1 MEFSDSP
8 ENKYINAVVKKYGTD
23 PKKMV
28 VFYTVPD
35 GNGNIVLEFNGTTDE
50 NGNRVFVGK
59 AWMNEDGLNEIRI
72 FIYRNSA
79 WKQAG
84 TLEYTV
90 EVGHI
95 VKPAFIAYL
104 HDRHG
109 AVGKQA

>member
-1 MEFSDSP
+1 MCKC
-8 ENKYINAVVKKYGTD
+8 KYVRIVSQPGKSILFCHRSYDDLVL
-23 PKKMV
+23 
-28 VFYTVPD
+28 TVILSEHL
-35 GNGNIVLEFNGTTDE
+35 GRTT
-50 NGNRVFVGK
+50 
-59 AWMNEDGLNEIRI
+59 LL
-72 FIYRNSA
+72 
-79 WKQAG
+79 